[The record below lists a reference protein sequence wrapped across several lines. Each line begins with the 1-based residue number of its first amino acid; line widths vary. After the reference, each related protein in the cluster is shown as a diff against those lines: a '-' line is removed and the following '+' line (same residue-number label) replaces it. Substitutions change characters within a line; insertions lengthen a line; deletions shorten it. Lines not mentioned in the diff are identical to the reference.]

1 MNARGVIGSE
11 SHLYQELAD
20 MAAHG
25 RPGVLA
31 TVVQARLSTPR
42 EEGSKMIIHPDGRI
56 TGSVGGGRA
65 EAEVIKAAHE
75 VMSDGRCRNLDLD
88 LAKGLGVCGGNMTVF
103 LEPILRSVACVVI
116 GAGHVGR
123 AILDLASQLPLR
135 FMVVDD
141 REEFLGPLREIG
153 GVDTLHADP
162 EGLADHLTVNPHGAM
177 IIASRGHE
185 LDGRYLQTVLKA
197 EAAAGLEFGF
207 LGVLGSW
214 SKSQRIRKE
223 IASQLPEA
231 ADRMERIQM
240 PVGLDIGAETP
251 HEIALSVL
259 GEVLGVL
266 RERPYVADAAGK
278 PLGVQLQRCKGRK
291 ESS

>member
-11 SHLYQELAD
+11 TNLYQELAD

-25 RPGVLA
+25 RQGVLA

-75 VMSDGRCRNLDLD
+75 VMSDGRCRTLDLD

-103 LEPILRSVACVVI
+103 LEPILRSVACMVI

-123 AILDLASQLPLR
+123 AILDLAGQLPLR
-135 FMVVDD
+135 FTVVDD
-141 REEFLGPLREIG
+141 REEFLTPLQDLG
-153 GVDTLHADP
+153 GVETLHADP
-162 EGLADHLTVNPHGAM
+162 EGLAAHLSVNPQGAM
-177 IIASRGHE
+177 IIASRSHD

-197 EAAAGLEFGF
+197 EREAGVEFPF

-214 SKSQRIRKE
+214 SKSQRIRQE
-223 IASQLPEA
+223 IAKNLPDLT
-231 ADRMERIQM
+231 DRMARIQM

-259 GEVLGVL
+259 GEALGVL
-266 RERPYVADAAGK
+266 RERPYVTDEAGQ
-278 PLGVQLQRCKGRK
+278 PLGVPLQRCKGRK
-291 ESS
+291 ETP